1 MIEPDLLKVAIGWT
15 ALISI
20 KDYQVANFTY
30 IALHNETRSARK
42 SSVFGPPDA
51 FSRSLQGLSK

>member
-30 IALHNETRSARK
+30 IALHNENPIGAQIIGIWAAGC
-42 SSVFGPPDA
+42 V
-51 FSRSLQGLSK
+51 